1 MNYKITIINTV
12 IIIIKYNLINK
23 IKKKVEKE
31 LIFINIKVKKITY
44 KYI

>member
-23 IKKKVEKE
+23 IKKKEEK
-31 LIFINIKVKKITY
+31 K
-44 KYI
+44 